1 MKTASFKK
9 IARLFLGTTLIAMGS
24 GAFAASTWDFG
35 GCSVATAGA
44 SGCAGSVAGN
54 NAQAYAWATTGS
66 GAVFAAATLETSGA
80 GNGFRVHAAGESTTS
95 PQHAMD
101 NSGAKE
107 LIAFHFDTAVALDK
121 IILGWTS
128 SDADITV
135 MAYTGA
141 GAPTIAGKTVGNL
154 ATGWALIENSGD
166 VDAGSGSH
174 DSGTDITRTVNG
186 SNVVSSWW
194 LISAYNS
201 GYGGGTLD
209 SLSDFVKIL
218 SISSKD
224 VTKVPEPGSLVL
236 LSAGLLG
243 LVAVRRRRV

>member
-1 MKTASFKK
+1 
-9 IARLFLGTTLIAMGS
+9 
-24 GAFAASTWDFG
+24 
-35 GCSVATAGA
+35 
-44 SGCAGSVAGN
+44 
-54 NAQAYAWATTGS
+54 
-66 GAVFAAATLETSGA
+66 
-80 GNGFRVHAAGESTTS
+80 
-95 PQHAMD
+95 MD

-121 IILGWTS
+121 IILGWTQN
-128 SDADITV
+128 DADITV

-166 VDAGSGSH
+166 VDAGSG
-174 DSGTDITRTVNG
+174 DTGGTAASDTNLTRTVNG
-186 SNVVSSWW
+186 NNVVSSWW
-194 LISAYNS
+194 LISAYNV

-209 SLSDFVKIL
+209 NLSDFVKIL